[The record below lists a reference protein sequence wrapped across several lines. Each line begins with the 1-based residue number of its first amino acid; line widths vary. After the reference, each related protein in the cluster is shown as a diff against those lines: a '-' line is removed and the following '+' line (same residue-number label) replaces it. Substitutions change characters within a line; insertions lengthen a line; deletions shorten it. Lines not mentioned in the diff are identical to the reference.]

1 MTDNK
6 NEPRKEKPG
15 PSKSGSARPHA
26 MLDLKATEIASNP
39 AKEETA
45 PIPAEPSKMDP
56 SDKTSSDKPPDAAKI
71 EPTKSPAPGRMAA
84 AAKDEPVT
92 KPRSEPKAA
101 AGLSGFFKS
110 GVFTHLAAGL
120 VGGIVALIAA
130 DLLAAQLGL
139 SRTGQSEATRVLQ
152 QRISALE
159 VQTSRGTGAPKLA
172 SKIADAEA
180 RLGKLE
186 ALNKRV
192 NVLSNAQGK
201 LSNEVATIT
210 KTLGTEGNAASAPPR
225 LAKLEAQ
232 LEVLS
237 AAAEHDPQAGP
248 LPQLAAVTGK
258 IADLE
263 STLNNQLNAL
273 RTNVNDEIETR
284 LSAVSEASEAAKS
297 GTQRIDRELA
307 ALKAEEAQSTTR
319 LNSLKVENNRTST
332 SLQKMQD
339 ELAELKTN
347 LDAKLNSFAKPADV
361 SSAVTPLSD
370 RLVTLENNVQSII
383 KSEYDR
389 KVIAERIVLSLELGN
404 LKRAID
410 RGQSYAS
417 ELAEARKLSG
427 GKVDLAPLERF
438 EDKGVP
444 TLAELRQD
452 FKTVAFKMID
462 AETEPAEGSIVDRLL
477 AGARSVVR
485 MRKISH
491 GPDDTSVEAVVG
503 RMEIALNEDRLG
515 EVLDEA
521 KSLPPPSA
529 DAAKNFLAKV
539 KARNAVDK
547 ALAAVEMQLK
557 ASLSRDESSPG
568 TDAK

>member
-1 MTDNK
+1 
-6 NEPRKEKPG
+6 
-15 PSKSGSARPHA
+15 
-26 MLDLKATEIASNP
+26 
-39 AKEETA
+39 
-45 PIPAEPSKMDP
+45 
-56 SDKTSSDKPPDAAKI
+56 
-71 EPTKSPAPGRMAA
+71 
-84 AAKDEPVT
+84 
-92 KPRSEPKAA
+92 
-101 AGLSGFFKS
+101 
-110 GVFTHLAAGL
+110 
-120 VGGIVALIAA
+120 
-130 DLLAAQLGL
+130 
-139 SRTGQSEATRVLQ
+139 
-152 QRISALE
+152 
-159 VQTSRGTGAPKLA
+159 
-172 SKIADAEA
+172 
-180 RLGKLE
+180 
-186 ALNKRV
+186 
-192 NVLSNAQGK
+192 
-201 LSNEVATIT
+201 
-210 KTLGTEGNAASAPPR
+210 
-225 LAKLEAQ
+225 
-232 LEVLS
+232 
-237 AAAEHDPQAGP
+237 
-248 LPQLAAVTGK
+248 
-258 IADLE
+258 
-263 STLNNQLNAL
+263 
-273 RTNVNDEIETR
+273 
-284 LSAVSEASEAAKS
+284 
-297 GTQRIDRELA
+297 
-307 ALKAEEAQSTTR
+307 
-319 LNSLKVENNRTST
+319 
-332 SLQKMQD
+332 
-339 ELAELKTN
+339 
-347 LDAKLNSFAKPADV
+347 
-361 SSAVTPLSD
+361 
-370 RLVTLENNVQSII
+370 
-383 KSEYDR
+383 
-389 KVIAERIVLSLELGN
+389 LSLELGN

-410 RGQSYAS
+410 RGQGYAS